1 MWGLRRSALRLGHV
15 INLPI
20 QTSSSSS
27 RCLTMVSTTTW
38 TRREK
43 PTTSC
48 IYLQQIRYFARPSM
62 GKANKALVNNFKVKE
77 IIKNEEISKN
87 YSELRVVYKNDSTGR
102 DEHKIMS
109 RLEALNLS
117 KSMSLDL
124 ILVSESSTPPVCR
137 IDDSGSIWCNVTSI
151 NTHFQQFRL
160 LNSRF
165 ISFPP
170 VLHGCGIML
179 YSL

>member
-1 MWGLRRSALRLGHV
+1 
-15 INLPI
+15 
-20 QTSSSSS
+20 
-27 RCLTMVSTTTW
+27 
-38 TRREK
+38 
-43 PTTSC
+43 
-48 IYLQQIRYFARPSM
+48 M

-151 NTHFQQFRL
+151 NTHFQQF
-160 LNSRF
+160 
-165 ISFPP
+165 
-170 VLHGCGIML
+170 
-179 YSL
+179 